1 MIDKVYFKEEAA
13 AMGFS
18 LTEEQLAQFD
28 CYAAMLVEWNEKVNL
43 TAILEPRE
51 IVVKHFVDSLCLLG
65 HCQLAQGAHLVDI
78 GTGAGFPAIPVKLYR
93 PDLQIT
99 MIDSLGKRIRF
110 LESVATELGL
120 TGVEAIHGRGEDMG
134 KEAAYREKFDL
145 ATARAV
151 RGLRELSEY
160 CLPYVK
166 VGGHFVAMKGPDVE
180 EELTQAKNAI
190 VTLGG
195 EVEGVDTIRL
205 PMELTRTFVRVRKVK
220 NTPSIFPRSQ
230 GKMSK
235 KPL

>member
-1 MIDKVYFKEEAA
+1 M
-13 AMGFS
+13 
-18 LTEEQLAQFD
+18 
-28 CYAAMLVEWNEKVNL
+28 
-43 TAILEPRE
+43 
-51 IVVKHFVDSLCLLG
+51 
-65 HCQLAQGAHLVDI
+65 
-78 GTGAGFPAIPVKLYR
+78 KLYR

-166 VGGHFVAMKGPDVE
+166 VGGMMLAMKSTGSRE
-180 EELTQAKNAI
+180 EIDGAGRAVSI
-190 VTLGG
+190 LGG
-195 EVEGVDTIRL
+195 RMLPSFDYTIPGTDITHRV
-205 PMELTRTFVRVRKVK
+205 VRIEKIASTAQK
-220 NTPSIFPRSQ
+220 YPRRFSQ
-230 GKMSK
+230 IK
-235 KPL
+235 KSPL